1 MIPINSSITIPD
13 DEFELTFSRSQGPG
27 GQNVNKVNSKVTLH
41 WNLTQSKS
49 VPQRIR
55 HRIRSKHA
63 GKINKQGKL
72 VISSQKSR
80 EQHQNRAD
88 CFQKLRALIIDALKT
103 KKRRKPTKP
112 TKASKRRRLD
122 QKKRRSDLKA
132 GRQSRYDYWFF
143 RCNWSF
149 GNSDGY
155 TNCFKWLIIEFQKI
169 QFCSPFQFI
178 LPES

>member
-13 DEFELTFSRSQGPG
+13 EEVELTFSRSQGPG

-41 WNLTQSKS
+41 WNLTRSKS
-49 VPQRIR
+49 VSQRIR

-72 VISSQKSR
+72 VLSSQKSR

-88 CFQKLRALIIDALKT
+88 CFQKLRAIIIDALKT

-132 GRQSRYDYWFF
+132 GRQSRYDY
-143 RCNWSF
+143 
-149 GNSDGY
+149 
-155 TNCFKWLIIEFQKI
+155 
-169 QFCSPFQFI
+169 
-178 LPES
+178 